1 MKSKFFLL
9 LLITAP
15 LFLVSCGDSN
25 DGQPFEGGRLHKI
38 AGGQIQVAELSGT
51 FKQMGRQYGLM
62 LGPQLRQ
69 FYQEVV
75 EGFLIG
81 EQGATYE
88 ELKTV
93 GLQNYRQFPQIFR
106 DYLDGTAET
115 NGLGPEK
122 TYIMAGIVPLIYETG
137 CSSLSAWGDYT
148 PDRSVVVGR
157 NLDLPASNFG
167 RFAKYFNV
175 VVFNPTGFPASV
187 ANIDMIG
194 GLFYQTAINS
204 KGLFLELQNGQLSD
218 PLFVMVRENSNNIL
232 LESLFRNTTS
242 EQTDL
247 WFRTALPQGGIIM
260 NASFPDHASI
270 YEWATF
276 GVARRDGTGLISA
289 SNDFT
294 DPSWGTKIT
303 YVTSASQEGDTYTYT
318 RRTNLLNLGEQNKG
332 AITPEK
338 MMQIFDTTIPQ
349 GGATYPGGPG
359 VRTIYSVVAQPGQ
372 LKLWLKIREF
382 SDWNEIDLKQYFH

>member
-1 MKSKFFLL
+1 MKRVFLL
-9 LLITAP
+9 LMLITTQ
-15 LFLVSCGDSN
+15 LLLVSCGSSGGDT
-25 DGQPFEGGRLHKI
+25 FEGGRLHKI
-38 AGGQIQVAELSGT
+38 AGGQVQVAELTGT
-51 FKQMGRQYGLM
+51 FKQMGRQYGLL
-62 LGPQLRQ
+62 LGPQVRQ
-69 FYQEVV
+69 FYKEVV
-75 EGFLIG
+75 EDFLIL
-81 EQGATYE
+81 EQGWKYE
-88 ELKTV
+88 DIKSSA
-93 GLQNYRQFPQIFR
+93 LQGYTEFPQIFK

-115 NGLGPEK
+115 NGLGQEK
-122 TYIMAGIVPLIYETG
+122 TCIMAGIVPLIYETG

-175 VVFNPTGFPASV
+175 VVFNPMGFPASV

-218 PLFVMVRENSNNIL
+218 GNFAMERQNSNNAL

-242 EQTDL
+242 AETDQ
-247 WFRTALPQGGIIM
+247 WFKSTLAQGGIIM

-276 GVARRDGTGLISA
+276 GVARRDGNGLISA
-289 SNDFT
+289 TNDFI
-294 DPSWGTKIT
+294 DPSWGSKVPYIA
-303 YVTSASQEGDTYTYT
+303 SASQEGDTYTYT

-332 AITPEK
+332 VITPQK

-349 GGATYPGGPG
+349 GGATYPGGPEG
-359 VRTIYSVVAQPGQ
+359 RTIYSVVAHPGQ
-372 LKLWLKIREF
+372 LKIWLKVREF
-382 SDWNEIDLKQYFH
+382 SGWNEIDLKPYFH